1 MNKVFT
7 VIVDGDRLKCY
18 DTTTG
23 SVQGI
28 FSFNGSV
35 VNGPVVT
42 GDRAT
47 VVFETPN
54 GRVARVYSL
63 PNFSQITAFNV
74 GS

>member
-1 MNKVFT
+1 MKVYT
-7 VIVDGDRLKCY
+7 VIADSERLKCY

-23 SVQGI
+23 SIQGMY
-28 FSFNGSV
+28 SFNGTV

-47 VVFETPN
+47 VVFETPT
-54 GRVARVYSL
+54 GRVARVFSL
-63 PNFSQITAFNV
+63 PNFNQITAFNV